1 MTPECRDCDHCFM
14 EPDMVICCGH
24 PRAFDRSPFG
34 LNVNLMR
41 APEAQCGPEARL
53 FTPRQPR

>member
-1 MTPECRDCDHCFM
+1 
-14 EPDMVICCGH
+14 MVICCGH